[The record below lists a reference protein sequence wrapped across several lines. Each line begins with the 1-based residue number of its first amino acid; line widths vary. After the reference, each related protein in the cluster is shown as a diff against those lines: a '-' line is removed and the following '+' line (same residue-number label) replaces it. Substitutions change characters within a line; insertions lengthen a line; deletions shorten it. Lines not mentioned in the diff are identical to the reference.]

1 LFVLQ
6 LAAARGE
13 MKELREKNLKAM
25 QEQIDAMDALEKA
38 EQRASAAEDHMRTLQ
53 VRTLALLVA
62 LMSVAFLVCVCGRSQ
77 ICHLPAHTRMVLLL
91 QHIYTLQAQLNKA
104 Q

>member
-1 LFVLQ
+1 
-6 LAAARGE
+6 

-53 VRTLALLVA
+53 VRTLALLAA
-62 LMSVAFLVCVCGRSQ
+62 LMPVAFLVWVCGRSQ
-77 ICHLPAHTRMVLLL
+77 IYHLPAHTPHGFAVAT
-91 QHIYTLQAQLNKA
+91 HIYTLQAQLNKA